1 MMCGIAG
8 WVSFDEEV
16 INRKNIV
23 VAMGKRLRNRGPD
36 SWGTWF
42 STHCG
47 FAQTRLI
54 VIDPEG
60 GEQPMIKELG
70 ERKYVIIYN
79 GELYNTEE
87 IRDELRSLGYKFN
100 GHSDTEV
107 LLNAY
112 IEWGSDCVHKLNG
125 IYAFAVWDDYEN
137 ELFLSRDRI
146 GVKPLFYT
154 YKNGSLIFGSEIKA
168 ILAHPYAQAEVDEEG
183 LAEIFVMGPTR
194 TPGIGIFRD
203 IYELKPGHSLTFN
216 KGGIKIERYWSLV
229 SKNHEDDLK
238 TTMEKIRFL
247 LDDASKRQL
256 VSDVPLCSLLSGG
269 LDSTAVSA
277 FANEKL
283 KRLGSKLITYSVD
296 YIGNDKYFKPNQF
309 QPNSDSD
316 LVEAVSKE
324 IDTDHNYVY
333 VDNEELADA
342 LLPALYARD
351 LPGMA
356 DVDSSLYLFLRE
368 VKKDVKVAL
377 SGEGADEVFGGYPWF
392 RNKDA
397 VESGTF
403 PWIRMVEKRM
413 NLLSQDVVK
422 KIRPTE
428 YLNDRYNEALREV
441 PKLSGEDKTSSRMRE
456 IFYLNQTRFL
466 SMLLDRMDR
475 MSMASGLE
483 VRVPFL
489 DHRIVEYVWNI
500 PWDMKNL
507 HNREKGLLREALKG
521 YIPDIVVE
529 RKKSPY
535 PKTHN
540 PVFKEKVKSWLQR
553 IIDDPSSPI
562 LQLINKKE
570 VQNLIDTDA
579 KDYDPAWF
587 SQLMGGPQLYAYLI
601 QVNEWLLKYK
611 IRIL

>member
-1 MMCGIAG
+1 MCGIAG
-8 WVSFDEEV
+8 WVSFEEDLTHRSS
-16 INRKNIV
+16 II
-23 VAMGKRLRNRGPD
+23 ASMGEKLKNRGPD
-36 SWGTWF
+36 SWGIWL
-42 STHCG
+42 SPHCA

-60 GEQPMIKELG
+60 GVQPMIKEYG
-70 ERKYVIIYN
+70 DKKYVIIYN

-87 IRDELRSLGYKFN
+87 IRHELALLGYTFK

-107 LLNAY
+107 LLTSY
-112 IEWGSDCVHKLNG
+112 IEWGTECVYKLNG
-125 IYAFAVWDDYEN
+125 IYAFAVWDEHEN
-137 ELFLSRDRI
+137 RLFLSRDRL

-168 ILAHPYAQAEVDEEG
+168 ILAHPYVQAEVDEEG

-194 TPGIGIFRD
+194 TPGVGVFRN
-203 IYELKPGHSLTFN
+203 IYELKPGHFLTFS
-216 KGGIKIERYWSLV
+216 KSGVKIEKYWSLI
-229 SKNHEDDLK
+229 SREHEDDLD

-269 LDSTAVSA
+269 LDSTAVSV

-283 KRLGSKLITYSVD
+283 KRLGSKLKTYSVD

-316 LVEAVSKE
+316 LVEIVSKE
-324 IDTDHNYVY
+324 INTNHNYVY

-342 LLPALYARD
+342 LIPALYARD

-368 VKKDVKVAL
+368 VKKGVKVAL

-392 RNKDA
+392 RNKTA
-397 VESGTF
+397 IEANTF
-403 PWIRMVEKRM
+403 PWIRMVKERM
-413 NLLSQDVVK
+413 KLLSPQVVK
-422 KIRPTE
+422 LIRPIE
-428 YLNDRYNEALREV
+428 YLNDRYREALNEV
-441 PKLSGEDKTSSRMRE
+441 PKLPGEDKESARMRE

-466 SMLLDRMDR
+466 AMLLDRMDR

-489 DHRIVEYVWNI
+489 DHRLVEYVWNI
-500 PWDMKNL
+500 PWEMKNL
-507 HNREKGLLREALKG
+507 HNREKGLLRESLKG
-521 YIPDIVVE
+521 YIPSVVVE

-540 PVFKEKVKSWLQR
+540 PVFRRKVKGWLQE
-553 IIDDPSSPI
+553 IIDNPSSPI
-562 LQLINKKE
+562 LQLINRTE

-579 KDYDPAWF
+579 RDYDPAWF
-587 SQLMGGPQLYAYLI
+587 SQLMGGPQLFAYLI
-601 QVNEWLLKYK
+601 QINEWLLKYNIK
-611 IRIL
+611 IV

>member
-1 MMCGIAG
+1 MCGIAG
-8 WVSFDEEV
+8 WVSFEEDLTHRSS
-16 INRKNIV
+16 II
-23 VAMGKRLRNRGPD
+23 ASMGEKLKNRGPD
-36 SWGTWF
+36 SWGIWL
-42 STHCG
+42 SPHCA

-60 GEQPMIKELG
+60 GVQPMIKEYG
-70 ERKYVIIYN
+70 DKKYVIIYN

-87 IRDELRSLGYKFN
+87 IRHELALLGYTFK

-107 LLNAY
+107 LLTSY
-112 IEWGSDCVHKLNG
+112 IEWGTECVYKLNG
-125 IYAFAVWDDYEN
+125 IYAFAVWDEHEN
-137 ELFLSRDRI
+137 RLFLSRDRL

-168 ILAHPYAQAEVDEEG
+168 ILAHPYVQAEVDEEG

-194 TPGIGIFRD
+194 TPGVGVFRN
-203 IYELKPGHSLTFN
+203 IYELKPGHFLTFS
-216 KGGIKIERYWSLV
+216 KSGVKIEKYWSLI
-229 SKNHEDDLK
+229 SREHEDDLD

-269 LDSTAVSA
+269 LDSTAVSV

-283 KRLGSKLITYSVD
+283 KRLGSKLKTYSVD

-316 LVEAVSKE
+316 LVEIVSKE
-324 IDTDHNYVY
+324 INTNHNYVY

-342 LLPALYARD
+342 LIPALYARD

-392 RNKDA
+392 RNKSA
-397 VESGTF
+397 IEANTF
-403 PWIRMVEKRM
+403 PWIRMVEERM
-413 NLLSQDVVK
+413 KLLSPQVVK
-422 KIRPTE
+422 LIRPLE
-428 YLNDRYNEALREV
+428 YLNDRYREALNEV
-441 PKLSGEDKTSSRMRE
+441 PKLPGEDKESARMRE

-466 SMLLDRMDR
+466 AMLLDRMDR

-489 DHRIVEYVWNI
+489 DHRLVEYVWNI
-500 PWDMKNL
+500 PWEMKNL
-507 HNREKGLLREALKG
+507 HNREKGLLRESLKG
-521 YIPDIVVE
+521 YIPSVVVE

-540 PVFKEKVKSWLQR
+540 PVFRRKVKGWLQE
-553 IIDDPSSPI
+553 IIDNPTSPI
-562 LQLINKKE
+562 LQLINRTE

-579 KDYDPAWF
+579 RDYDPAWF
-587 SQLMGGPQLYAYLI
+587 SQLMGGPQLFAYLI
-601 QVNEWLLKYK
+601 QINEWLLKYNIK
-611 IRIL
+611 IV

>member
-1 MMCGIAG
+1 MCGIAG
-8 WVSFDEEV
+8 WVSFEEDLTHRSS
-16 INRKNIV
+16 II
-23 VAMGKRLRNRGPD
+23 ASMGEKLKNRGPD
-36 SWGTWF
+36 SWGIWL
-42 STHCG
+42 SPHCA

-60 GEQPMIKELG
+60 GVQPMIKEYG
-70 ERKYVIIYN
+70 DKKYVIIYN

-87 IRDELRSLGYKFN
+87 IRHELASLGYTFN

-107 LLNAY
+107 LLTSY
-112 IEWGSDCVHKLNG
+112 IEWGTECVYKLNG
-125 IYAFAVWDDYEN
+125 IYAFAVWDEHEN
-137 ELFLSRDRI
+137 RLFLSRDRL

-154 YKNGSLIFGSEIKA
+154 YKNGLLIFGSEIKA
-168 ILAHPYAQAEVDEEG
+168 ILAHPYIDAEVDAEG

-194 TPGIGIFRD
+194 TPGVGIFRN
-203 IYELKPGHSLTFN
+203 INELKPGHCLTYSRS
-216 KGGIKIERYWSLV
+216 GIKVEKYWSLM
-229 SKNHEDDLK
+229 SHIHEDDLN
-238 TTMEKIRFL
+238 TTMEKVRFL

-256 VSDVPLCSLLSGG
+256 VSDVPLCALLSGG
-269 LDSTAVSA
+269 LDSTAVSV

-283 KRLGSKLITYSVD
+283 KKLGSKLKTYSVD

-316 LVEAVSKE
+316 LVEIVSKE
-324 IDTDHNYVY
+324 INTNHNYVY

-342 LLPALYARD
+342 LIPALYARD

-368 VKKDVKVAL
+368 VKKGVKVAL

-392 RNKDA
+392 RNKSA
-397 VESGTF
+397 IEANTF
-403 PWIRMVEKRM
+403 PWIRMVEERM
-413 NLLSQDVVK
+413 KLLSPQVVK
-422 KIRPTE
+422 LIRPLE
-428 YLNDRYNEALREV
+428 YLNDRYREALNEV
-441 PKLSGEDKTSSRMRE
+441 PKLPGEDRESARMRE

-466 SMLLDRMDR
+466 AMLLDRMDR

-489 DHRIVEYVWNI
+489 DHRLVEYVWNI
-500 PWDMKNL
+500 PWEMKNL
-507 HNREKGLLREALKG
+507 HNREKGLLRESLKG
-521 YIPDIVVE
+521 YIPSVVVE

-540 PVFKEKVKSWLQR
+540 PVFRKKVKGWLQE
-553 IIDDPSSPI
+553 IIDNPSSPI
-562 LQLINKKE
+562 LQLINRTE

-579 KDYDPAWF
+579 RDYDPAWF
-587 SQLMGGPQLYAYLI
+587 SQLMGGPQLFAYLI
-601 QVNEWLLKYK
+601 QINEWLLKYNIK
-611 IRIL
+611 IV

>member
-1 MMCGIAG
+1 MCGIVG
-8 WVSFDEEV
+8 WVSFEEDLTHRSS
-16 INRKNIV
+16 II
-23 VAMGKRLRNRGPD
+23 ASMGEKLKNRGPD
-36 SWGTWF
+36 SWGIWL
-42 STHCG
+42 SPHCA

-60 GEQPMIKELG
+60 GVQPMIKEYG
-70 ERKYVIIYN
+70 DKKYVIIYN

-87 IRDELRSLGYKFN
+87 IRHELVSLGYTFN

-107 LLNAY
+107 LLTSY
-112 IEWGSDCVHKLNG
+112 IEWGTECVYKLNG
-125 IYAFAVWDDYEN
+125 IYAFAVWDEHEN
-137 ELFLSRDRI
+137 RLFLSRDRL

-168 ILAHPYAQAEVDEEG
+168 ILAHPYIDAEVDEEG

-194 TPGIGIFRD
+194 TPGVGVFRN
-203 IYELKPGHSLTFN
+203 IYELKPGHFLTFS
-216 KGGIKIERYWSLV
+216 KSGVKIEKYWSLI
-229 SKNHEDDLK
+229 SREHEDDLD

-269 LDSTAVSA
+269 LDSTAVSV

-283 KRLGSKLITYSVD
+283 KRLGSKLKTYSVD

-316 LVEAVSKE
+316 LVEIVSKE
-324 IDTDHNYVY
+324 INTNHNYVY

-342 LLPALYARD
+342 LIPALYARD

-392 RNKDA
+392 RNKSA
-397 VESGTF
+397 IEANTF
-403 PWIRMVEKRM
+403 PWIRMVEERM
-413 NLLSQDVVK
+413 KLLSPQVVK
-422 KIRPTE
+422 LIRPLE
-428 YLNDRYNEALREV
+428 YLNDRYREALNEV
-441 PKLSGEDKTSSRMRE
+441 PKLPGEDKESARMRE

-466 SMLLDRMDR
+466 AMLLDRMDR

-489 DHRIVEYVWNI
+489 DHRLVEYVWNI
-500 PWDMKNL
+500 PWEMKNL
-507 HNREKGLLREALKG
+507 HNREKGLLRESLKG
-521 YIPDIVVE
+521 YIPSVVVE

-540 PVFKEKVKSWLQR
+540 PVFKKKVKSWLQD
-553 IIDDPSSPI
+553 IIDNPTSPI
-562 LQLINKKE
+562 LQLINKTE

-579 KDYDPAWF
+579 RDYDPAWF
-587 SQLMGGPQLYAYLI
+587 SQLMGGPQLFAYLI
-601 QVNEWLLKYK
+601 QINEWLLKYNIK
-611 IRIL
+611 IV

>member
-1 MMCGIAG
+1 
-8 WVSFDEEV
+8 
-16 INRKNIV
+16 
-23 VAMGKRLRNRGPD
+23 
-36 SWGTWF
+36 
-42 STHCG
+42 
-47 FAQTRLI
+47 
-54 VIDPEG
+54 
-60 GEQPMIKELG
+60 
-70 ERKYVIIYN
+70 
-79 GELYNTEE
+79 
-87 IRDELRSLGYKFN
+87 
-100 GHSDTEV
+100 
-107 LLNAY
+107 
-112 IEWGSDCVHKLNG
+112 
-125 IYAFAVWDDYEN
+125 
-137 ELFLSRDRI
+137 
-146 GVKPLFYT
+146 
-154 YKNGSLIFGSEIKA
+154 
-168 ILAHPYAQAEVDEEG
+168 
-183 LAEIFVMGPTR
+183 
-194 TPGIGIFRD
+194 
-203 IYELKPGHSLTFN
+203 
-216 KGGIKIERYWSLV
+216 
-229 SKNHEDDLK
+229 
-238 TTMEKIRFL
+238 
-247 LDDASKRQL
+247 

-269 LDSTAVSA
+269 LDSTAVSV

-283 KRLGSKLITYSVD
+283 KRIGSKLITYSVD

-324 IDTDHNYVY
+324 IDTNHNYVY

-342 LLPALYARD
+342 LIPALYARD

-368 VKKDVKVAL
+368 VKKGVKVAL

-392 RNKDA
+392 RNKTA
-397 VESGTF
+397 IEANTF
-403 PWIRMVEKRM
+403 PWIRMVKERM
-413 NLLSQDVVK
+413 KLLSPQVVK
-422 KIRPTE
+422 LIRPIE
-428 YLNDRYNEALREV
+428 YLNDRYNEALGEV
-441 PKLSGEDKTSSRMRE
+441 PKLPGEDKESARMRE

-466 SMLLDRMDR
+466 AMLLDRMDR

-489 DHRIVEYVWNI
+489 DHRLVEYVWNI
-500 PWDMKNL
+500 PWEMKNL
-507 HNREKGLLREALKG
+507 HNREKGLLRESLKG
-521 YIPDIVVE
+521 YIPNMVVE

-601 QVNEWLLKYK
+601 QVNEWLLRYK
-611 IRIL
+611 IKIV

>member
-1 MMCGIAG
+1 MCGIAG
-8 WVSFDEEV
+8 WVSFGEDLTHRSSV
-16 INRKNIV
+16 I
-23 VAMGKRLRNRGPD
+23 ASMGEKLKNRGPD
-36 SWGTWF
+36 SWGVWL
-42 STHCG
+42 SSHCA

-60 GEQPMIKELG
+60 GVQPMIKEY
-70 ERKYVIIYN
+70 EDKKYVIIYN

-87 IRDELRSLGYKFN
+87 IRHELALLGYTFK

-107 LLNAY
+107 LLTSY
-112 IEWGSDCVHKLNG
+112 IEWGTECVYKLNG
-125 IYAFAVWDDYEN
+125 IYAFAVWDDHEN
-137 ELFLSRDRI
+137 KLFLSRDRL

-154 YKNGSLIFGSEIKA
+154 HKNGSLIFGSEIKA
-168 ILAHPYAQAEVDEEG
+168 ILAHPYVQAEVDEEG

-194 TPGIGIFRD
+194 TPGVGVFRN
-203 IYELKPGHSLTFN
+203 IYELKPGHFLTFS
-216 KGGIKIERYWSLV
+216 KSGVKIEKYWSLI
-229 SKNHEDDLK
+229 SREHEDDLD
-238 TTMEKIRFL
+238 TTMEKIRYL

-269 LDSTAVSA
+269 LDSTAVSV

-283 KRLGSKLITYSVD
+283 KKLGSKLKTYSVD

-316 LVEAVSKE
+316 LVEIVSKE
-324 IDTDHNYVY
+324 INTNHNYVY

-342 LLPALYARD
+342 LIPALYARD

-368 VKKDVKVAL
+368 VKKGVKVAL

-392 RNKDA
+392 RNKTA
-397 VESGTF
+397 IEANTF
-403 PWIRMVEKRM
+403 PWIRMVKERM
-413 NLLSQDVVK
+413 KLLSPQVVK
-422 KIRPTE
+422 LIRPIE
-428 YLNDRYNEALREV
+428 YLNDRYREALNEV
-441 PKLSGEDKTSSRMRE
+441 PKLPGEDKESARMRE

-466 SMLLDRMDR
+466 AMLLDRMDR

-489 DHRIVEYVWNI
+489 DHRLVEYVWNI
-500 PWDMKNL
+500 PWEMKNL
-507 HNREKGLLREALKG
+507 HNREKGLLRESLKG
-521 YIPDIVVE
+521 YIPIVVVE

-540 PVFKEKVKSWLQR
+540 PVFRRKVKGWLQE
-553 IIDDPSSPI
+553 IIDNPSSPI
-562 LQLINKKE
+562 LQLINRTE

-579 KDYDPAWF
+579 RDYDPAWF
-587 SQLMGGPQLYAYLI
+587 SQLMGGPQLFAYLI
-601 QVNEWLLKYK
+601 QINEWLLKYNIK
-611 IRIL
+611 IV

>member
-1 MMCGIAG
+1 MCGIAG
-8 WVSFDEEV
+8 WVSFEEDLTHRSS
-16 INRKNIV
+16 II
-23 VAMGKRLRNRGPD
+23 ASMGEKLKNRGPD
-36 SWGTWF
+36 SWGIWL
-42 STHCG
+42 SPHCA

-60 GEQPMIKELG
+60 GVQPMIKEYG
-70 ERKYVIIYN
+70 DKKYVIIYN

-87 IRDELRSLGYKFN
+87 IRHELASLGYTFN

-107 LLNAY
+107 LLTSY
-112 IEWGSDCVHKLNG
+112 IEWGTECVYKLNG
-125 IYAFAVWDDYEN
+125 IYAFAVWDEHEN
-137 ELFLSRDRI
+137 RLFLSRDRL

-154 YKNGSLIFGSEIKA
+154 YKNGLLIFGSEIKA
-168 ILAHPYAQAEVDEEG
+168 ILAHPYIDAEVDAEG

-194 TPGIGIFRD
+194 TPGVGIFRN
-203 IYELKPGHSLTFN
+203 INELKPGHCLTYSRS
-216 KGGIKIERYWSLV
+216 GIKVEKYWSLM
-229 SKNHEDDLK
+229 SHIHEDDLN
-238 TTMEKIRFL
+238 TTMEKVRFL

-256 VSDVPLCSLLSGG
+256 VSDVPLCALLSGG
-269 LDSTAVSA
+269 LDSTAVSV

-283 KRLGSKLITYSVD
+283 KKLGSKLKTYSVD

-316 LVEAVSKE
+316 LVEIVSKE
-324 IDTDHNYVY
+324 INTNHNYVY

-342 LLPALYARD
+342 LIPALYARD

-392 RNKDA
+392 RNKSA
-397 VESGTF
+397 IEANTF
-403 PWIRMVEKRM
+403 PWIRMVEERM
-413 NLLSQDVVK
+413 KLLSPQVVK
-422 KIRPTE
+422 LIRPLE
-428 YLNDRYNEALREV
+428 YLNDRYREALNEV
-441 PKLSGEDKTSSRMRE
+441 PKLPGEDKESARMRE

-466 SMLLDRMDR
+466 AMLLDRMDR

-489 DHRIVEYVWNI
+489 DHRLVEYVWNI
-500 PWDMKNL
+500 PWEMKNL
-507 HNREKGLLREALKG
+507 HNREKGLLRESLKG
-521 YIPDIVVE
+521 YIPSVVVE

-540 PVFKEKVKSWLQR
+540 PVFRKKVKGWLQE
-553 IIDDPSSPI
+553 IIDNPSSPI
-562 LQLINKKE
+562 LQLINRTE

-579 KDYDPAWF
+579 RDYDPAWF
-587 SQLMGGPQLYAYLI
+587 SQLMGGPQLFAYLI
-601 QVNEWLLKYK
+601 QINEWLLKYNIK
-611 IRIL
+611 IV

>member
-1 MMCGIAG
+1 MCGIAG
-8 WVSFDEEV
+8 WVSFEEDLTHRSS
-16 INRKNIV
+16 II
-23 VAMGKRLRNRGPD
+23 ASMGEKLKNRGPD
-36 SWGTWF
+36 SWGIWL
-42 STHCG
+42 SPHCA

-60 GEQPMIKELG
+60 GVQPMIKEYG
-70 ERKYVIIYN
+70 DKKYVIIYN

-87 IRDELRSLGYKFN
+87 IRHELALLGYTFK

-107 LLNAY
+107 LLTSY
-112 IEWGSDCVHKLNG
+112 IEWGTECVYKLNG
-125 IYAFAVWDDYEN
+125 IYAFAVWDEHEN
-137 ELFLSRDRI
+137 RLFLSRDRL

-168 ILAHPYAQAEVDEEG
+168 ILAHPYVQAEVDEEG

-194 TPGIGIFRD
+194 TPGVGVFRN
-203 IYELKPGHSLTFN
+203 IYELKPGHFLTFS
-216 KGGIKIERYWSLV
+216 KSGVKIEKYWSLI
-229 SKNHEDDLK
+229 SREHEDDLD

-283 KRLGSKLITYSVD
+283 KRLGSKLKTYSVD

-324 IDTDHNYVY
+324 INTNHNYVY

-342 LLPALYARD
+342 LIPALYARD

-392 RNKDA
+392 RNKSA
-397 VESGTF
+397 IEANTF
-403 PWIRMVEKRM
+403 PWIRMVEERM
-413 NLLSQDVVK
+413 KLLSPQVVK
-422 KIRPTE
+422 LIRPIE
-428 YLNDRYNEALREV
+428 YLNDRYREALNEV
-441 PKLSGEDKTSSRMRE
+441 PKLPGEDKESARMRE

-466 SMLLDRMDR
+466 AMLLDRMDR

-489 DHRIVEYVWNI
+489 DHRLVEYVWNI
-500 PWDMKNL
+500 PWEMKNL
-507 HNREKGLLREALKG
+507 HNREKGLLRESLKG
-521 YIPDIVVE
+521 YIPSVVVE

-540 PVFKEKVKSWLQR
+540 PVFRRKVKGWLQE
-553 IIDDPSSPI
+553 IIDNPSSPI
-562 LQLINKKE
+562 LQLINRTE

-579 KDYDPAWF
+579 RDYDPAWF
-587 SQLMGGPQLYAYLI
+587 SQLMGGPQLFAYLI
-601 QVNEWLLKYK
+601 QINEWLLKYNIK
-611 IRIL
+611 IV

>member
-1 MMCGIAG
+1 MCGIAG
-8 WVSFDEEV
+8 WVSFGEDLTHRSSV
-16 INRKNIV
+16 I
-23 VAMGKRLRNRGPD
+23 ASMGKKLKNRGPD
-36 SWGTWF
+36 SWGVWL
-42 STHCG
+42 SSHCA

-60 GEQPMIKELG
+60 GVQPMIKEYG
-70 ERKYVIIYN
+70 DKKYVIIYN

-87 IRDELRSLGYKFN
+87 IRHELALLGYTFK

-107 LLNAY
+107 LLTSY
-112 IEWGSDCVHKLNG
+112 IEWGTECVYKLNG
-125 IYAFAVWDDYEN
+125 IYAFAVWDEHEN
-137 ELFLSRDRI
+137 RLFLSRDRL

-154 YKNGSLIFGSEIKA
+154 YKNGLLIFGSEIKA
-168 ILAHPYAQAEVDEEG
+168 ILAHPYVQAEVDEEG

-194 TPGIGIFRD
+194 TPGVGVFRN
-203 IYELKPGHSLTFN
+203 IYELKPGHFLTFS
-216 KGGIKIERYWSLV
+216 KSGVKIEKYWSLI
-229 SKNHEDDLK
+229 SREHEDDID
-238 TTMEKIRFL
+238 TTMEKIRYL

-269 LDSTAVSA
+269 LDSTAVSV

-316 LVEAVSKE
+316 LVEIVSKE
-324 IDTDHNYVY
+324 INTNHNYVY

-342 LLPALYARD
+342 LIPALYARD

-368 VKKDVKVAL
+368 VKKGVKVAL

-392 RNKDA
+392 RNKTA
-397 VESGTF
+397 IEANTF
-403 PWIRMVEKRM
+403 PWIRMVKERM
-413 NLLSQDVVK
+413 KLLSPQVVK
-422 KIRPTE
+422 LIRPIE
-428 YLNDRYNEALREV
+428 YLNDRYNEALGEV
-441 PKLSGEDKTSSRMRE
+441 PKLYGEDKESARMRE

-466 SMLLDRMDR
+466 AMLLDRMDR

-489 DHRIVEYVWNI
+489 DHRLVEYVWNI
-500 PWDMKNL
+500 PWEMKNL
-507 HNREKGLLREALKG
+507 HNREKGLLRESLKG
-521 YIPDIVVE
+521 YIPDMVVE

-579 KDYDPAWF
+579 RDYDPAWF
-587 SQLMGGPQLYAYLI
+587 SQLMGGPQLFAYLI
-601 QVNEWLLKYK
+601 QINEWLLKYNIK
-611 IRIL
+611 IV

>member
-1 MMCGIAG
+1 MCGIAG
-8 WVSFDEEV
+8 WVSFEEDLTHRSSV
-16 INRKNIV
+16 I
-23 VAMGKRLRNRGPD
+23 ASMGEKLKNRGPD
-36 SWGTWF
+36 SWGIWL
-42 STHCG
+42 SPHCA

-60 GEQPMIKELG
+60 GVQPMIKKYG
-70 ERKYVIIYN
+70 DKKYVIIYN

-87 IRDELRSLGYKFN
+87 IRHELALLGYTFK

-107 LLNAY
+107 LLTSY
-112 IEWGSDCVHKLNG
+112 IEWGTECVYKLNG
-125 IYAFAVWDDYEN
+125 IYAFAVWDEHEN
-137 ELFLSRDRI
+137 RLFLSRDRL

-168 ILAHPYAQAEVDEEG
+168 ILAHPYVQAEVDEEG

-194 TPGIGIFRD
+194 TPGVGVFRN
-203 IYELKPGHSLTFN
+203 IYELKPGHFLTFS
-216 KGGIKIERYWSLV
+216 KSGVKIEKYWSLI
-229 SKNHEDDLK
+229 SREHEDDLD

-269 LDSTAVSA
+269 LDSTAVSV

-283 KRLGSKLITYSVD
+283 KRLGSKLKTYSVD

-316 LVEAVSKE
+316 LVEIVSKE
-324 IDTDHNYVY
+324 INTNHNYVY

-342 LLPALYARD
+342 LIPALYARD

-392 RNKDA
+392 RNKSA
-397 VESGTF
+397 IEANTF
-403 PWIRMVEKRM
+403 PWIRMVEERM
-413 NLLSQDVVK
+413 KLLSPQVVK
-422 KIRPTE
+422 LIRPLE
-428 YLNDRYNEALREV
+428 YLNDRYREALNEV
-441 PKLSGEDKTSSRMRE
+441 PKLPGEDKESARMRE

-466 SMLLDRMDR
+466 AMLLDRMDR

-489 DHRIVEYVWNI
+489 DHRLVEYVWNI
-500 PWDMKNL
+500 PWEMKNL
-507 HNREKGLLREALKG
+507 HNREKGLLRESLKG
-521 YIPDIVVE
+521 YIPSVVVE

-540 PVFKEKVKSWLQR
+540 PVFRRKVKGWLQE
-553 IIDDPSSPI
+553 IIDNPSSPI
-562 LQLINKKE
+562 LQLINRTE

-579 KDYDPAWF
+579 RDYDPAWF
-587 SQLMGGPQLYAYLI
+587 SQLMGGPQLFAYLI
-601 QVNEWLLKYK
+601 QINEWLLKYNIK
-611 IRIL
+611 IV

>member
-1 MMCGIAG
+1 MCGIAG
-8 WVSFDEEV
+8 WVSFEEDLTHRSS
-16 INRKNIV
+16 II
-23 VAMGKRLRNRGPD
+23 ASMGEKLKNRGPD
-36 SWGTWF
+36 SWGIWL
-42 STHCG
+42 SPHCA

-60 GEQPMIKELG
+60 GVQPMIKEYG
-70 ERKYVIIYN
+70 DKKYVIIYN

-87 IRDELRSLGYKFN
+87 IRHELASLGYTFN

-107 LLNAY
+107 LLTSY
-112 IEWGSDCVHKLNG
+112 IEWGTECVYKLNG
-125 IYAFAVWDDYEN
+125 IYAFAVWDEHEN
-137 ELFLSRDRI
+137 RLFLSRDRL

-154 YKNGSLIFGSEIKA
+154 YKNGLLIFGSEIKA
-168 ILAHPYAQAEVDEEG
+168 ILAHPYVQAEVDEEG

-194 TPGIGIFRD
+194 TPGVGVFRN
-203 IYELKPGHSLTFN
+203 IYELKPGHFLTFS
-216 KGGIKIERYWSLV
+216 KSGVKIEKYWSLI
-229 SKNHEDDLK
+229 SREHEDDLD

-269 LDSTAVSA
+269 LDSTAVSV

-283 KRLGSKLITYSVD
+283 KKLGSKLKTYSVD

-316 LVEAVSKE
+316 LVEIVSKE
-324 IDTDHNYVY
+324 INTNHNYVY

-342 LLPALYARD
+342 LIPALYARD

-392 RNKDA
+392 RNKSA
-397 VESGTF
+397 IEANTF
-403 PWIRMVEKRM
+403 PWIRMVEERM
-413 NLLSQDVVK
+413 KLLSPQVVK
-422 KIRPTE
+422 LIRPLE
-428 YLNDRYNEALREV
+428 YLNDRYREALNEV
-441 PKLSGEDKTSSRMRE
+441 PKLPGEDKESARMRE

-466 SMLLDRMDR
+466 AMLLDRMDR

-489 DHRIVEYVWNI
+489 DHRLVEYVWNI
-500 PWDMKNL
+500 PWEMKNL
-507 HNREKGLLREALKG
+507 HNREKGLLRESLKG
-521 YIPDIVVE
+521 YIPDMVVE

-579 KDYDPAWF
+579 RDYDPAWF
-587 SQLMGGPQLYAYLI
+587 SQLMGGPQLFAYLI
-601 QVNEWLLKYK
+601 QINEWLLKYNIK
-611 IRIL
+611 IV

>member
-1 MMCGIAG
+1 MCGIVG
-8 WVSFDEEV
+8 WVSFEEDLTHRSS
-16 INRKNIV
+16 II
-23 VAMGKRLRNRGPD
+23 ASMGEKLKNRGPD
-36 SWGTWF
+36 SWGIWL
-42 STHCG
+42 SPHCA

-60 GEQPMIKELG
+60 GVQPMIKEYG
-70 ERKYVIIYN
+70 DKKYIIIYN

-87 IRDELRSLGYKFN
+87 IRNELASLGYTFK

-107 LLNAY
+107 LLTSY
-112 IEWGSDCVHKLNG
+112 IEWGTECVYKLNG
-125 IYAFAVWDDYEN
+125 IYAFAVWDEHEN
-137 ELFLSRDRI
+137 RLFLSRDRL

-168 ILAHPYAQAEVDEEG
+168 ILAHPYVQAEVDEEG

-194 TPGIGIFRD
+194 TPGVGVFRN
-203 IYELKPGHSLTFN
+203 IYELKPGHFLTFS
-216 KGGIKIERYWSLV
+216 KSGVKIEKYWSLI
-229 SKNHEDDLK
+229 SREHEDDLD
-238 TTMEKIRFL
+238 TTMEKIRYL

-269 LDSTAVSA
+269 LDSTAVSV

-283 KRLGSKLITYSVD
+283 KKLGSKLITYSVD

-324 IDTDHNYVY
+324 IDTNHNYVY

-342 LLPALYARD
+342 LIPALYARD

-368 VKKDVKVAL
+368 VKKGVKVAL

-392 RNKDA
+392 RNKSA
-397 VESGTF
+397 IEANTF
-403 PWIRMVEKRM
+403 PWIRMVEERM
-413 NLLSQDVVK
+413 KLLSPQVVK
-422 KIRPTE
+422 LIRPLE
-428 YLNDRYNEALREV
+428 YLNDRYREALKEV
-441 PKLSGEDKTSSRMRE
+441 PKLPGEDKESARMRE

-466 SMLLDRMDR
+466 AMLLDRMDR

-489 DHRIVEYVWNI
+489 DHRLVEYVWNI
-500 PWDMKNL
+500 PWEMKNL
-507 HNREKGLLREALKG
+507 HNREKGLLRESLKG
-521 YIPDIVVE
+521 YIPDMVVE

-540 PVFKEKVKSWLQR
+540 PVFRRKVKGWLQE
-553 IIDDPSSPI
+553 IIDNPSSPI
-562 LQLINKKE
+562 LQLINRTE

-579 KDYDPAWF
+579 RDYDPAWF
-587 SQLMGGPQLYAYLI
+587 SQLMGGPQLFAYLI
-601 QVNEWLLKYK
+601 QINEWLLKYNIK
-611 IRIL
+611 IV